1 METLYDEYKK
11 LITYYLKNYNTIKS
25 CERLKRENIIEST
38 GGYRYDNFGI
48 KSNKIVDTTS
58 SKALKLAEV
67 SEDEIWI
74 KLIDTVFANYYN
86 EFAVNCIKEKYNID
100 GFKIRDTSYL
110 CLCSRV
116 TFQRYKKDIV
126 SEIAKAYVRVN

>member
-25 CERLKRENIIEST
+25 CERLKRENIIESC
-38 GGYRYDNFGI
+38 GRYGNDNLGI
-48 KSNKIVDTTS
+48 KSNKIIDTTS
-58 SKALKLAEV
+58 SKAIKLAQV
-67 SEDEIWI
+67 SEDDIWI
-74 KLIDTVFANYYN
+74 KLIDTVLANYYN
-86 EFAVNCIKEKYNID
+86 EFAVNCIKEKYNIGD
-100 GFKIRDTSYL
+100 FKNRDTSYL

-116 TFQRYKKDIV
+116 TFQRYKKDII